1 MTTAVKSAQETYLPE
16 DVEDLA
22 EVRDFLAAHEA
33 AGRDP
38 ISPRYLLV
46 GAEQGNQVEIP
57 AEIHRVLVQ
66 VVAALSAGL
75 AVTVAPQAMTLTTQQ
90 AADLLGISRP
100 TLVKIL
106 NDGAIPYE
114 QVNTHRRVMLA
125 DVLAYRERRRDAQ
138 YAALAA
144 TSVDIEDEDD
154 LDVTLARLRE
164 AKRIAA
170 QRRRDTPA
178 PPTPPTPPRDDLAAD
193 T

>member
-1 MTTAVKSAQETYLPE
+1 MTTALKSAQETYLPE
-16 DVEDLA
+16 DIEELA

-38 ISPRYLLV
+38 ITPRYLLV
-46 GAEQGNQVEIP
+46 GAGKGDHVEIP
-57 AEIHRVLVQ
+57 EEIHRVLRQ

-106 NDGAIPYE
+106 NEGDIPYE
-114 QVNTHRRVMLA
+114 QVNTHRRVLLA
-125 DVLAYRERRRDAQ
+125 DVLAYRERRREAQ

-144 TSVDIEDEDD
+144 TSVDIEDEDS

-164 AKRIAA
+164 AKRLAA
-170 QRRRDTPA
+170 QRRRDARTTA
-178 PPTPPTPPRDDLAAD
+178 GTAES
-193 T
+193 